1 MSDSD
6 FTAHETD
13 EFTEEDGCQNGVD
26 YITQPLEPND
36 FVLLKL
42 SKKESRAMF
51 CSADPISEET
61 TSCRYTARRYAQ
73 WLPVVQNR
81 GHSPWKRKEH

>member
-13 EFTEEDGCQNGVD
+13 EFTEEDYCENGVD
-26 YITQPLEPND
+26 CITLPLEPND

-42 SKKESRAMF
+42 ATKKK
-51 CSADPISEET
+51 
-61 TSCRYTARRYAQ
+61 
-73 WLPVVQNR
+73 PVKYIMGLIQELGPDSYNTR
-81 GHSPWKRKEH
+81 FLRKQLIC

>member
-13 EFTEEDGCQNGVD
+13 EFTEEDDCENGVD
-26 YITQPLEPND
+26 CITQPLEPND

-42 SKKESRAMF
+42 LQKQRRAIF
-51 CSADPISEET
+51 CSADPISGAGWLHHHISEEAT
-61 TSCRYTARRYAQ
+61 HI
-73 WLPVVQNR
+73 LGILFP
-81 GHSPWKRKEH
+81 KD